1 MARHYAGRV
10 IDVHG
15 RPVGYARVEGYGMR
29 GGMIT
34 GEGPVAVPVLADGD
48 GKFMLVT
55 SECPG
60 TITASSPDSK
70 RHGVVQ
76 FGRVEAS
83 DRNCCAMNF

>member
-1 MARHYAGRV
+1 
-10 IDVHG
+10 
-15 RPVGYARVEGYGMR
+15 MR

-70 RHGVVQ
+70 RHGVVNLAVSKPPIVIVV
-76 FGRVEAS
+76 R
-83 DRNCCAMNF
+83 